1 MTCAALFRPVN
12 LYPVYAVL
20 QHKNKVH
27 SALERQIHL
36 TEKFYGTNVT
46 LKSMIEIFSLTN
58 HYISH
63 QETMLKAGDSI
74 KPWDRHI

>member
-1 MTCAALFRPVN
+1 
-12 LYPVYAVL
+12 
-20 QHKNKVH
+20 
-27 SALERQIHL
+27 
-36 TEKFYGTNVT
+36 
-46 LKSMIEIFSLTN
+46 MIEIFSLTN

>member
-1 MTCAALFRPVN
+1 
-12 LYPVYAVL
+12 
-20 QHKNKVH
+20 
-27 SALERQIHL
+27 
-36 TEKFYGTNVT
+36 
-46 LKSMIEIFSLTN
+46 MIEILSLTN